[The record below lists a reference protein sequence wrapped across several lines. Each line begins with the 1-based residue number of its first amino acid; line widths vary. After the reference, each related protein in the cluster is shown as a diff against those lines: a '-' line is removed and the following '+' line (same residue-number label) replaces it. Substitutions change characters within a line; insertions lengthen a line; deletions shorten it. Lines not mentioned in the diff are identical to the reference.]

1 MGTYRGSKTL
11 ITSKLAFKR
20 KKRKWTFWTR
30 NKESSDDKMFLSH
43 RLPSPLSHMEQ
54 IDIWRKRTLT
64 KADEPTENIKK
75 KNLVV
80 FLVY

>member
-1 MGTYRGSKTL
+1 ML
-11 ITSKLAFKR
+11 
-20 KKRKWTFWTR
+20 
-30 NKESSDDKMFLSH
+30 LSH